1 MAELHQYSPVLD
13 VQYFPSYIYSASSLN
28 LMSTCVLER
37 EAYVRDNE
45 LSTFC
50 PIFRRRDF
58 RYTLSLVLIITR

>member
-1 MAELHQYSPVLD
+1 MYTAVQKTEKHNKLVLLLLLKLWK
-13 VQYFPSYIYSASSLN
+13 FN
-28 LMSTCVLER
+28 LALSTCVLER